1 MFHITLEQG
10 HSLLTMLAVAAAAVV
25 LAGVFYRRIFAQ
37 VMPSRWRLLLA
48 LRTVAILLV
57 VFLLFRPVL
66 SLEREEIQRRA
77 VILALDTSSS
87 MSTADD
93 ATGTTRFEQA
103 RTRVLDWSSKLKKD
117 FDLHVLEFSERAT
130 PLDRPGDLARLKPT
144 GEATSL
150 SRALVAGARVV
161 PRRDVEAVVL
171 FSDGIH
177 NAAGDPVATARK
189 LGVVVHAI
197 GVGNS
202 LRNSPSYRDA
212 RVADLECPE
221 QLPVNNRARITAH
234 VGQAGLGGQVVK
246 AILEEDGKPLDQAE
260 IVLRDG
266 DTPQQVAFQFVP
278 TVKGRHTYTVR
289 IPPVP
294 EEKIAQNNHRSAVVL
309 VVDSK
314 IRVLY
319 LEGTLRAEYGA
330 IAQRFLSRD
339 PDLEFCALV
348 QTRPN
353 VFVQRTNM
361 GGLKLPG
368 IPADAA
374 TLEKFDVILL
384 GDLDSSYWK
393 PQPMELLVQ
402 RVRAGAGLLAFG
414 GYHSLGPGGYGGTAL
429 EGILPVLTG
438 DRNLGQITDPFLP
451 ILTPSG
457 ATTRSSP
464 TSASSSRPRARRLRP
479 LGCHRWTVACASRG
493 HGPAPWYWR
502 RILARTASCPFWLFN
517 PLARAARRSL
527 PATRRATGSRFPW
540 PWTRSRRLRGS
551 GAR

>member
-66 SLEREEIQRRA
+66 SLEREELQRRA

-130 PLDRPGDLARLKPT
+130 PLDRPGDLARLEPA

-161 PRRDVEAVVL
+161 PRRDIEAVVL

-177 NAAGDPVATARK
+177 NAAGDPVAAARK

-202 LRNSPSYRDA
+202 LRNSPSYRDV

-221 QLPVNNRARITAH
+221 QSPVNNRARITAH

-289 IPPVP
+289 IPPLP
-294 EEKIAQNNHRSAVVL
+294 EEKIAQNNHRSAVVQ

-438 DRNLGQITDPFLP
+438 DRNIGQITDPFLP

-464 TSASSSRPRARRLRP
+464 TSASSSRPRAHRLRP
-479 LGCHRWTVACASRG
+479 SGCHRWTVACASRG

-502 RILARTASCPFWLFN
+502 RIRARTASCPFWLFN
-517 PLARAARRSL
+517 PLARAARRFL
-527 PATRRATGSRFPW
+527 PATRRATGSRLPE
-540 PWTRSRRLRGS
+540 PWTRSRRLRSS

>member
-1 MFHITLEQG
+1 VFHITLEQG

-66 SLEREEIQRRA
+66 SLEREEFQRRA

-103 RTRVLDWSSKLKKD
+103 RTRVLDWSSRLKKD

-130 PLDRPGDLARLKPT
+130 PLDRPGDLERLKPA

-150 SRALVAGARVV
+150 TRALVAGARAV

-177 NAAGDPVATARK
+177 NAAGDPVAAARK

-197 GVGNS
+197 GVGNG

-212 RVADLECPE
+212 RVADLDCPE

-266 DTPQQVAFQFVP
+266 DAPQAVVFQFVP

-294 EEKIAQNNHRSAVVL
+294 EEKIAQNNHRSAVVQ

-330 IAQRFLSRD
+330 IVQRFLSRD

-361 GGLKLPG
+361 EGLKLPG
-368 IPADAA
+368 FPRTRRPWRSSTCSCWA
-374 TLEKFDVILL
+374 TWTAVTGSESPWSCWCSGFVQGPDCWRSAVIIAWGPEATEGLRSRESCR
-384 GDLDSSYWK
+384 SSR
-393 PQPMELLVQ
+393 EI
-402 RVRAGAGLLAFG
+402 
-414 GYHSLGPGGYGGTAL
+414 GTSA
-429 EGILPVLTG
+429 
-438 DRNLGQITDPFLP
+438 RSP
-451 ILTPSG
+451 IRSCRFSPRRG

-464 TSASSSRPRARRLRP
+464 TSASSSRARARRLSP
-479 LGCHRWTVACASRG
+479 SGCHPWTVACASRG
-493 HGPAPWYWR
+493 HGPAPWCWR

-517 PLARAARRSL
+517 PLAITKL
-527 PATRRATGSRFPW
+527 
-540 PWTRSRRLRGS
+540 
-551 GAR
+551 